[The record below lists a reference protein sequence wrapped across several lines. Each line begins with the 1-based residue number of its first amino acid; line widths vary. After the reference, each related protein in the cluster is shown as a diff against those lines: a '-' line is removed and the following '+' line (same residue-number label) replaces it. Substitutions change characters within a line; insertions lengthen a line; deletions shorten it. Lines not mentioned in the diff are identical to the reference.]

1 MLEMLEERETGT
13 HTRKRE
19 TGDGRVMGESSEN
32 KNKSDLS
39 VADIPLRL
47 IPLTSRSK
55 KKHTRNTHTDEK
67 RVDISQRVI
76 GVVWRNPTGIS
87 DSSLSPPICSMATNN
102 NNKQNKSINK
112 LVYIANASQA
122 DREELNQLCCV
133 CADGDRLFSWS
144 GSGYGPGHRAPFVSF
159 LLLHLLAAFRFYWR
173 DNVQPELPTDELF
186 DRYN

>member
-1 MLEMLEERETGT
+1 MLWGEGNAHTQKERETG
-13 HTRKRE
+13 
-19 TGDGRVMGESSEN
+19 VMGESSEN

-55 KKHTRNTHTDEK
+55 KKHTHARNTHTDEK

-112 LVYIANASQA
+112 LVYIANTSQA

-133 CADGDRLFSWS
+133 CVCADG
-144 GSGYGPGHRAPFVSF
+144 G
-159 LLLHLLAAFRFYWR
+159 
-173 DNVQPELPTDELF
+173 
-186 DRYN
+186 